1 MLRHSSR
8 VGRFGAH
15 LFALAII
22 GVCAG
27 LVHLTPR
34 ITPGAAAPVLLL
46 TVLLI
51 ARSLGTGPALVA
63 STGAALAFSYYY
75 IPPVG
80 LFIENPNDWVAF
92 GTFTLTALV
101 VGELAGRAERRRIEL
116 EDGKREIEQL
126 YAQLGAAFERA
137 SEAEA
142 ARRNEQ
148 LKSALLD
155 ALTHNL
161 RTPLTAIKAS
171 VTAMLSSGE
180 IDFAS
185 LTNANRR
192 ELLLI
197 IDEES
202 DRLNR
207 FIEGL
212 SVADRPDLS
221 QPNSFRAADVEQLIR
236 ETVARAETVARHH
249 RVNVSV
255 APGLAALAV
264 DRSAI
269 GEALYTLIDNAS
281 KYSPLHTSI
290 SLRAVPEGS
299 RYVRISVE
307 DEGPGIPV
315 ELREQVF
322 QKFFRI
328 PGRESVDPRRTGIG
342 LGLPIAKRLIE
353 SQAGRIDIES
363 PPSGRG
369 TTIALTLPCVAPEF
383 DTDSV
388 QAQAALHV

>member
-1 MLRHSSR
+1 MLQHSSR
-8 VGRFGAH
+8 AGRVGAH

-221 QPNSFRAADVEQLIR
+221 QPNSFRAADVEHLIR

-249 RVNVSV
+249 HVNVSV
-255 APGLAALAV
+255 APGLPALAV

-281 KYSPLHTSI
+281 KYSPLHT
-290 SLRAVPEGS
+290 
-299 RYVRISVE
+299 
-307 DEGPGIPV
+307 
-315 ELREQVF
+315 
-322 QKFFRI
+322 
-328 PGRESVDPRRTGIG
+328 
-342 LGLPIAKRLIE
+342 
-353 SQAGRIDIES
+353 
-363 PPSGRG
+363 
-369 TTIALTLPCVAPEF
+369 TI
-383 DTDSV
+383 
-388 QAQAALHV
+388 